1 LKEAVDLF
9 VNTFE
14 RTYTKVL
21 SEGFFPSIEEQNQY
35 RFSNRITLI
44 NNVQSRKDASIR
56 ADILIERGEIDAYY
70 FVADYLD
77 QALEKTGLNYED
89 LGRVQHYTDCALVAV
104 TLSKSPWLLYWDA
117 EISLQKPVNWI
128 DPAINLMKNE
138 PFVFAANP
146 NPDPNWVKDSIK
158 NGTLEIKDDFA
169 LGYGFSDQV
178 FLVRSKESARPIY
191 KEKCL
196 ASLRYPMAHIGSIFE
211 KRVDA
216 YMRTHRRLRAIHIPA
231 KYIHQP
237 DTCGL
242 SYPPELS
249 LKERIRKIRNEYL
262 HRKLRNKYVH
272 KILKCIGIDSPC
284 LKI

>member
-1 LKEAVDLF
+1 MKEAVDLF

-21 SEGFFPSIEEQNQY
+21 SKGFFPSIEEQNQY
-35 RFSNRITLI
+35 RFSKKIALI
-44 NNVQSRKDASIR
+44 NNIQSRKDASIR

-77 QALEKTGLNYED
+77 QALQKTGLNYED
-89 LGRVQHYTDCALVAV
+89 LGRTQHYTDCALVTV

-117 EISLQKPVNWI
+117 EISLRKPVNWI
-128 DPAINLMKNE
+128 DPAIKLMKNE
-138 PFVFAANP
+138 PFVFVVNP
-146 NPDPNWVKDSIK
+146 NPDSNWIKDSVK
-158 NGTLEIKDDFA
+158 NGTMEIKGDFA
-169 LGYGFSDQV
+169 LSYGFSDQV
-178 FLVRSKESARPIY
+178 FLVRSNELSRPIY

-211 KRVDA
+211 MRVDA
-216 YMRTHRRLRAIHIPA
+216 YMRTHRRLRAT
-231 KYIHQP
+231 YISATYINP
-237 DTCGL
+237 DNEGL

-249 LKERIRKIRNEYL
+249 WIERIRKVRNEYL
-262 HRKLRNKYVH
+262 HRKLRNKYVL
-272 KILKCIGIDSPC
+272 KILKFIGLDNPC